1 MQFEEFNITKE
12 LHNLGEFDPRW
23 EGIFSPIYEDDF
35 VQKFIH
41 RQFIEDASVY
51 IQKYQNLEYW
61 QYLLQ
66 SAQQFFT
73 FKSDDRLKILDLGS
87 GSGNTV
93 FPLMEL
99 YPNAHIVA
107 SDLSL
112 PLLKSLKDYFE
123 IHYPSHSCLILQQN
137 AEDMIFEPDTIDF
150 IVGGAILHHLYDPP
164 KTLGQCYKVLKPGGI
179 ALFFEP
185 FEIGNQI
192 IAMILGHL
200 IDLNEK
206 MPIQTQITKLLG
218 KLRIYPPWNKKT
230 IAPNIISLFI
240 ALRHDFEVR
249 KGTNKDDP
257 MFQRLDDKWLFTKGY
272 FTEVAKSIGFDELTI
287 YPLHRVDN
295 LFSGQIKSYLRLGLG
310 NNDYVLPQWAEGY
323 IEKADK
329 QFSMELLN
337 EIIIEGGI
345 VLRK

>member
-73 FKSDDRLKILDLGS
+73 FKSDDRLRILDLGS

-99 YPNAHIVA
+99 YPNAHIIA
-107 SDLSL
+107 SDLSI
-112 PLLKSLKDYFE
+112 PLLKSLKEYYD
-123 IHYPSHSCLILQQN
+123 IHYKGHPCAILQLN
-137 AEDMIFEPDTIDF
+137 AEDMIFEPNTIDL
-150 IVGGAILHHLYDPP
+150 IVGGAILHHLFDPS
-164 KTLGQCYKVLKPGGI
+164 KTLEQCYKVLKPGGI

-185 FEIGNQI
+185 FEIGYLIISMVLNQ
-192 IAMILGHL
+192 L

-206 MPIQTQITKLLG
+206 MLSPILLTKLMRKLG
-218 KLRIYPPWNKKT
+218 LSPFWNKE
-230 IAPNIISLFI
+230 IISPEII
-240 ALRHDFEVR
+240 AFFKALCLDFEVR
-249 KGTNKDDP
+249 KGIDKGRP
-257 MFQRLDDKWLFTKGY
+257 IYQSVDDKWLFTKGY
-272 FTEVAKSIGFDELTI
+272 FEKISQTLGFNALII
-287 YPLHRVDN
+287 YPLHEVN
-295 LFSGQIKSYLRLGLG
+295 NQFSNQIKSFLQIGLG
-310 NNDYVLPQWAEGY
+310 KSDNSLPKWALDY
-323 IEKADK
+323 IEKIDK
-329 QFSMELLN
+329 HFSKELL
-337 EIIIEGGI
+337 EEFIIEGGI